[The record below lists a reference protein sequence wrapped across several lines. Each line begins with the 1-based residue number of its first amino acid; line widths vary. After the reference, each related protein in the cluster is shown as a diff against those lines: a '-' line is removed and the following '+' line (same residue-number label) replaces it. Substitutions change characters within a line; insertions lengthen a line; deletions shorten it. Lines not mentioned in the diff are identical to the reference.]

1 MPVNLEYVSS
11 IIELERPDSI
21 MLSFGGQT
29 ALNCGVA
36 LDKNGI
42 LKKYGIKV
50 LGTQISGIQATED
63 RQLFKDNMA
72 ECGLPVLD
80 SSSANS
86 IEESQLIANRIGYP
100 VIIRVAY
107 TLGGRG
113 GGVAH
118 NDYELQEIVQRGL
131 ALSVV
136 RQVLIEKYV
145 GSWKQIEYEVMRD
158 HHGNSVIVCNMENV
172 LAMKVHT
179 GDNIVVAPSQTLNN
193 YEYHTLR
200 TAALRATKK
209 CQIIGECNI
218 QFGLDP
224 NSEDFCVIEVN
235 ARLSRSSALA
245 SKATGYPLAY
255 MAAKISLGYSLPE
268 LINTVTKATTA
279 CFEPS
284 LDYVVLKMPRWDF
297 KKFEL
302 VKRRLGSTMKS
313 VGEVMA
319 IGRSF
324 EEVLQKAIRMSDN
337 GKHGLVSNVMIRN
350 DNFSSFNTDSY
361 VRNNLNRQRKLL
373 PPSVPRERLTCD
385 SSADPNS
392 PEKSSNISNPHV
404 NSERYTIS
412 WNHSLHDEVSFQN
425 SNHNGNSQD
434 NDGSNSSNSSS
445 DNSSRND
452 KSRTAENYE
461 IESIEQ
467 SLLHPTDEIL
477 FDIVSAFK
485 VGMSVE
491 RINSLS
497 SIDPWFLNKIQSI
510 ISTERELITS
520 MLDEHVLLDAKKKG
534 FSDLQIANCYNI
546 DEMDVRSLRR
556 RMKIQPVTK
565 QIDTLAAEW
574 PAMTNYL
581 YLTYGGQFDDI
592 HYASKRRKVTTTSNL
607 KSGKFRAGDSP
618 SKVIVVGAGPYRIGS
633 SVEFDWGT
641 VNMVWGLK
649 ENGCK
654 EVTIINCNPETVS
667 TDYDICDRLYF
678 EELTFERVLDIYER
692 ENSDGIVTSV
702 GGQTGNILTP
712 KLASANVNII
722 GTSAVSV
729 DKAEDRSKFGD
740 LLDSLGIKQP
750 AWKKFTNLIDAQ
762 SFAGIV
768 KYPLLVRPSYVLSG
782 AAMKVVWTRGQL
794 EKYLTEATNISPD
807 HPIVMT
813 KFFEDASEIEVDAVG
828 DGHSVLIGSVIEHI
842 DNAGV
847 HSGDAIMCIPPWRLD
862 RETIETITEYSRRI
876 GVALKIVGPFNI
888 QYLVKKGQVFVI
900 EANVRASRSM
910 PFVSKFTGI
919 NLISLA
925 AHAMIGRKLPVDRG
939 DSWLRKSGFGIKVP
953 QFSFMQLEG
962 ADIVLGVEM
971 QSTGEVACFGSSFH
985 DALSKAYIAAGFNL
999 PLSGRVLIT
1008 VGGPSNK
1015 ERLLPL
1021 ARKISNMGY
1030 YIIATE
1036 HTADFME
1043 NSSIRP
1049 VERVYKISEPLRKPN
1064 ISEMLYRRQIDFI
1077 INIPSTSTIE
1087 RYVGMLDDE
1096 YQIRRKAVEL
1106 GIPVLTTIE
1115 SASTFINTLEWMR
1128 THTPTFDYL
1137 RPYVES

>member
-1 MPVNLEYVSS
+1 
-11 IIELERPDSI
+11 

-36 LDKNGI
+36 LERKGI
-42 LKKYGIKV
+42 LKKYGVKV
-50 LGTQISGIQATED
+50 LGTQIPGIQTTED
-63 RQLFKDNMA
+63 RQLFKDSMA
-72 ECGLPVLD
+72 ESGLPVLE

-86 IEESQLIANRIGYP
+86 IEVSQQIANRIGYP

-113 GGVAH
+113 GGVAY

-158 HHGNSVIVCNMENV
+158 HHGNSVIICNMENV

-193 YEYHTLR
+193 YEYHLLR
-200 TAALRATKK
+200 TAALKATKK
-209 CQIIGECNI
+209 CGIIGECNI

-224 NSEDFCVIEVN
+224 SSDNYCVIEVN

-268 LINTVTKATTA
+268 LVNTVTKATTA

-284 LDYVVLKMPRWDF
+284 LDYIVLKMPRWDF

-302 VKRRLGSTMKS
+302 VKKRLGSTMKS

-324 EEVLQKAIRMSDN
+324 EEVLQKAIRMCDN
-337 GKHGLVSNVMIRN
+337 GKYGLVSNSRI
-350 DNFSSFNTDSY
+350 
-361 VRNNLNRQRKLL
+361 
-373 PPSVPRERLTCD
+373 
-385 SSADPNS
+385 
-392 PEKSSNISNPHV
+392 
-404 NSERYTIS
+404 
-412 WNHSLHDEVSFQN
+412 
-425 SNHNGNSQD
+425 G
-434 NDGSNSSNSSS
+434 NDGSADKSYGTTNLSTEIKQLSSSIQREGKGYNNALHSNSVENRINLTRPDGDSKQYSPLGSS
-445 DNSSRND
+445 PSLGVGSENSISDSNNDISTDIHTNSNDNLGTYD
-452 KSRTAENYE
+452 F
-461 IESIEQ
+461 ESIEQ
-467 SLLHPTDEIL
+467 ALLHPTDEIL
-477 FDIVSAFK
+477 FDIVKAMNL
-485 VGMSVE
+485 GMSVE
-491 RINSLS
+491 RVNSLS
-497 SIDPWFLNKIQSI
+497 SIDPWFLNKIQTI
-510 ISTERELITS
+510 IMTENKLRTS
-520 MLDEHVLLDAKKKG
+520 GLDKNLLLEAKKLG
-534 FSDLQIANCYNI
+534 FSDVQIANCTNI
-546 DEMDVRSLRR
+546 SEIDVRSLRTKL
-556 RMKIQPVTK
+556 KIQPVTK

-574 PAMTNYL
+574 PAKTNYL
-581 YLTYGGQFDDI
+581 YLTYCGQFDDI
-592 HYASKRRKVTTTSNL
+592 HYGSKLKDRTIISNL
-607 KSGKFRAGDSP
+607 KANRPRTKDIP
-618 SKVIVVGAGPYRIGS
+618 SKVIVLGAGPYRIGS

-649 ENGCK
+649 DNGCK

-678 EELTFERVLDIYER
+678 EELTYERVMDICER
-692 ENSDGIVTSV
+692 ENSDGIVTCV
-702 GGQTGNILTP
+702 GGQTANILTP
-712 KLASANVNII
+712 RLASASINIL
-722 GTSAVSV
+722 GTSAMSV
-729 DKAEDRSKFGD
+729 DQAEDRSKFGK
-740 LLDSLGIKQP
+740 LLDSLGIRQP
-750 AWKKFTNLIDAQ
+750 AWKKFTSLTEAR
-762 SFAGIV
+762 SFAEMV

-782 AAMKVVWTRGQL
+782 AAMKVVWTPVQL
-794 EKYLTEATNISPD
+794 KKYLTEATNVSPD

-813 KFFEDASEIEVDAVG
+813 KFLENASEVEVDAVG
-828 DGHSVLIGSVIEHI
+828 DGDCVIIGSVIEHI

-847 HSGDAIMCIPPWRLD
+847 HSGDAMMCIPPWRLD
-862 RETIETITEYSRRI
+862 RETIETIAEYSKRI
-876 GVALKIVGPFNI
+876 GVAMEIVGPFNI
-888 QYLVKKGQVFVI
+888 QFLVKNGQVSVI
-900 EANVRASRSM
+900 EANIRASRSM
-910 PFVSKFTGI
+910 PFVSKFTGL

-925 AHAMIGRKLPVDRG
+925 AQAIMGKKLPVDRG
-939 DSWLRKSGFGIKVP
+939 DIWLRKSGFGIKVP
-953 QFSFMQLEG
+953 QFSFMQLDG

-999 PLSGRVLIT
+999 PLSGRVLISA
-1008 VGGPSNK
+1008 GGPINK

-1021 ARKISNMGY
+1021 ARKIFNMGY
-1030 YIIATE
+1030 SIMATE
-1036 HTADFME
+1036 HTADFIE
-1043 NSSIRP
+1043 KFNICP

-1064 ISEMLYRRQIDFI
+1064 ISEMLFRRQIDFI

-1087 RYVGMLDDE
+1087 KYVGMLDDE

-1106 GIPVLTTIE
+1106 GIPVLTTVE
-1115 SASTFINTLEWMR
+1115 SASTFINTLEWIR

-1137 RPYVES
+1137 RPYIDS